1 MFHNF
6 YINTKI
12 IYVKQLTKRINLLKN
27 TGFFD
32 KNIQKSREFIW
43 KSKLLIFRYIFQF
56 RRLYVE
62 FRRVHCHPPPT
73 VGL

>member
-12 IYVKQLTKRINLLKN
+12 ICVKQLTKRINLLKN
-27 TGFFD
+27 TGLFD
-32 KNIQKSREFIW
+32 KNVQKRREFIW
-43 KSKLLIFRYIFQF
+43 KSKLLIFRCISQF
-56 RRLYVE
+56 PNLYVE
-62 FRRVHCHPPPT
+62 FRRAHCHPPPT